1 MSVSQQYDIQQEY
14 RRDQMRRAD
23 HHRLVQSIASPSRK
37 RGMSLA
43 RIYKP
48 TLYRLGL
55 QLESLGYSL
64 KVRYGDLKPH
74 PTD

>member
-1 MSVSQQYDIQQEY
+1 MSVSQQYELNQEH
-14 RRDQMRRAD
+14 RRDQMRRAEY
-23 HHRLVQSIASPSRK
+23 HRLVQSATSRK
-37 RGMSLA
+37 RGISLA

-55 QLESLGYSL
+55 QLESLGTSL

-74 PTD
+74 LTD